1 MANLWAKPSMMT
13 LDRYLRTGQRIDPG
27 LIVALEQ
34 GALAV
39 KRISNELAGAALK
52 GELGYSGA
60 INVQGEEVEKLDTW
74 SDNVFSDTF
83 SGGGPVCTL
92 ISEEMEEPRHFK
104 AQCARESCA
113 VLYDPLDGSSKT
125 DVNGALGTIFAV
137 RRRKPGHGDGIE
149 DVLAAGSEQ
158 IAAGYG
164 PFGPAT
170 ILVLA
175 GGGGVHAG

>member
-34 GALAV
+34 VALAV

-74 SDNVFSDTF
+74 SDNVFVDTF

-104 AQCARESCA
+104 AQCARYSYA
-113 VLYDPLDGSSKT
+113 VLYDPLDGFSNT
-125 DVNGALGTIFAV
+125 DVKGTRGTIFAV

-164 PFGPAT
+164 KTAQRASRT
-170 ILVLA
+170 ARSEEIL
-175 GGGGVHAG
+175 